1 MQPPRIVV
9 KADNLIERSVP
20 VRVAVGSSLSNGA
33 LTVENVSVTPANVTL
48 RGPEAMVEDIA
59 SVPVPIQADPKA
71 AGSTM
76 QQVVTLDTPG
86 LVTPIPPT
94 VKVQYSI
101 TSGRAEVTRSC
112 KVEVLAE
119 NRQFTV
125 TPAEVS
131 VHIEVPEALVKNAQY
146 LKQLEATVSPPDMAE
161 GESRKVEIR
170 FRLPEGMTLL
180 NPGTE
185 VTISRKKNSP
195 ASRRVA
201 GLEAAAAIRNGM
213 ADRLFGTDGLR
224 GTVNNY
230 PMTVDVALRLGLAAG
245 VRFRQGAASAQGGYR
260 QGYAAFG
267 LYVRISPHC
276 RSVRGGYAGHHDRA
290 AADARHIFSHA
301 QHAGRPWR
309 GYLGFAQ
316 SLSRQRHQVFDAD
329 GYKLPDLAEDEISAM
344 VLDEGFPGP
353 IPIAVVWAGASRSR
367 TPAAGTSCIPR
378 AVFRRI

>member
-1 MQPPRIVV
+1 MTSSRLSRRSPHLMSMLVAVLAAVSMWYVVSVRDRVEAQLEVTLDYYGIPANLVITDGLINKVLVRLRGPETLLRSVTQGKLIQAVDLSHIKKGVTVVPLTAEHLGPGFRAFELIDVQPPRIVV

-71 AGSTM
+71 AGSTV

-119 NRQFTV
+119 NHRQFTV

-185 VTISRKKNSP
+185 EVTISRKK
-195 ASRRVA
+195 
-201 GLEAAAAIRNGM
+201 
-213 ADRLFGTDGLR
+213 
-224 GTVNNY
+224 
-230 PMTVDVALRLGLAAG
+230 
-245 VRFRQGAASAQGGYR
+245 
-260 QGYAAFG
+260 
-267 LYVRISPHC
+267 
-276 RSVRGGYAGHHDRA
+276 
-290 AADARHIFSHA
+290 
-301 QHAGRPWR
+301 
-309 GYLGFAQ
+309 
-316 SLSRQRHQVFDAD
+316 
-329 GYKLPDLAEDEISAM
+329 K
-344 VLDEGFPGP
+344 
-353 IPIAVVWAGASRSR
+353 
-367 TPAAGTSCIPR
+367 
-378 AVFRRI
+378 